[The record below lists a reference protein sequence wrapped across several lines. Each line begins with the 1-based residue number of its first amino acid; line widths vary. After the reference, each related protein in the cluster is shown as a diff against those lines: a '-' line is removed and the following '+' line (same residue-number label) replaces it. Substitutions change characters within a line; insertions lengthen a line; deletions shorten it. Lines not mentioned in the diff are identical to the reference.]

1 MVRGIGSD
9 NEREDVV
16 TNWKNRIIG
25 SGELPASEFL
35 ANPMNWRI
43 HPKPQQEAMKGAL
56 NEIGWI
62 QEVIVNQNTGN
73 MIDGHLRVTLAMREG
88 EDTPVPV
95 KYVDLTQEEEHLALT
110 TLDPIAA
117 MAAADKQQLDG
128 LMQNIQTGEAGLQE
142 MLSGL
147 AEDNV
152 LYFGEEE
159 VPEDAEPQIDKAEE
173 LREKWG
179 VETGQM
185 WQLGE
190 HRIVCGDCTDKLV
203 VDRVMGGEKADMVFT
218 DPPYNVSYQ
227 DNESIESLKARN
239 RRTDGLVVSNDS
251 MTDDEFDA
259 FLIAFLS
266 VLPLKNGGAYY
277 LCAPPGRPETQFRI
291 ALNSVSGLQLR
302 ECIVW
307 IKDVFVFGR
316 QDYHWRHESILYG
329 WKDGAAHY
337 FIDDRKQD
345 TVWEYERPKVSKDHP
360 TMKPVELPNKA
371 IGNSSKSG
379 EVIFDPFL
387 GSGTTLIACERLHRK
402 CRAIEISPAYVAVAI
417 QRWAN
422 VTGLEPELIE
432 K

>member
-147 AEDNV
+147 AEDNG